1 MTNKQLSLLV
11 MAVLMVMPSCSRPV
25 SSEQFVR
32 NASRD
37 AYGRYVF
44 DVDMQDSLSCYDISL
59 ISAFSCID
67 RQFSRFSSMP
77 LNLLWES
84 PDGQVYENDLLVGRA
99 SIADSSYYDKALI
112 VKAGERLEPV
122 RYGRW
127 KLYVK
132 IPEDTVKLYGVTGMG
147 IKVTR
152 KTR

>member
-1 MTNKQLSLLV
+1 MTNKQLYLLV
-11 MAVLMVMPSCSRPV
+11 MAVLMALPSCSRHV

-67 RQFSRFSSMP
+67 R
-77 LNLLWES
+77 LWES
-84 PDGQVYENDLLVGRA
+84 PDGQVYENELLAGRV

-122 RYGRW
+122 RHGMW

>member
-1 MTNKQLSLLV
+1 MHRQAVFKVQFDASGPSLG
-11 MAVLMVMPSCSRPV
+11 V
-25 SSEQFVR
+25 S
-32 NASRD
+32 
-37 AYGRYVF
+37 
-44 DVDMQDSLSCYDISL
+44 
-59 ISAFSCID
+59 
-67 RQFSRFSSMP
+67 
-77 LNLLWES
+77 
-84 PDGQVYENDLLVGRA
+84 

-122 RYGRW
+122 RHGMW